1 MFNALTDKLKGF
13 KNLFM
18 DDIHTKH
25 MKFLSSYEDQ
35 LQLNYDTE
43 IVGAAAKGLFK
54 GAAIGAGINLA
65 VMTGTLFA
73 GGAVMGAI
81 GVPLLVGSAI
91 GGSISLLIAFASKG
105 ADLLNESALKEEKE
119 KTSKMEKKFIDDFN
133 YSPEDMATL
142 KKSMLNNDKETKENI
157 IRTNAGKLRV

>member
-43 IVGAAAKGLFK
+43 TVGAVAKGLFK
-54 GAAIGAGINLA
+54 GAAIGAGINGTI
-65 VMTGTLFA
+65 MTATIMG
-73 GGAVMGAI
+73 GGALMGAFALPI
-81 GVPLLVGSAI
+81 LVGTTMAA
-91 GGSISLLIAFASKG
+91 SISLVVAFASKG
-105 ADLLNESALKEEKE
+105 FDLLNESALKEEKE

-142 KKSMLNNDKETKENI
+142 KKSMLNNDKETKDNI